1 MFNDSVTPILRDPD
15 NPHSFPNAMS
25 TGVTVSEYPTLI
37 VIDSYAAFVDSPVKP
52 VVTELINQAAEMGV
66 YSQRFIYTPP
76 YKPSKGKKN
85 KFDRLNAIY
94 TGQRKKPNERY

>member
-1 MFNDSVTPILRDPD
+1 MFNSPLH
-15 NPHSFPNAMS
+15 NQS
-25 TGVTVSEYPTLI
+25 TGVLPDLI
-37 VIDSYAAFVDSPVKP
+37 VMNRYSTIIDIPPKIA
-52 VVTELINQAAEMGV
+52 VTVLVNQATEIGV
-66 YSQRFIYTPP
+66 YSHRFIYTPP